1 MGNTKLK
8 YNKKLNRK
16 VKIYYENIKGND
28 GKIVNHKKLS
38 EKIIFTEVY
47 LYRGLV
53 TYHTY
58 LHTNR
63 TCQRINM
70 FI

>member
-38 EKIIFTEVY
+38 KKNIYRSIPLPWFGY
-47 LYRGLV
+47 LP
-53 TYHTY
+53 Y
-58 LHTNR
+58 LSSHK
-63 TCQRINM
+63 
-70 FI
+70 